1 MASLKDIEAW
11 AEREALLEPG
21 DSEVG
26 GAIEG
31 PRVVRLGD
39 VEPEP
44 VHWLWNGYV
53 ARGKVNLVAG
63 DPGLGK
69 SWATLDVAARVTVGG
84 ETPDRQHIMEQGPW
98 CCLPPKTA

>member
-26 GAIEG
+26 QAVIEG

-53 ARGKVNLVAG
+53 ARGKVNLLAG

-69 SWATLDVAARVTVGG
+69 SWATLDLAARVTVRG
-84 ETPDRQHIMEQGPW
+84 ETPDRQHIMEQPW